1 MGRKRPRLRYR
12 QLRKILE
19 SFGFIEV
26 KSRGKGSHRMFKG
39 RDASGK
45 RHAYPV
51 KCHNENQELNIAVV
65 NAARRVLGLT
75 PDDDVSDEDFYGR
88 S

>member
-1 MGRKRPRLRYR
+1 
-12 QLRKILE
+12 
-19 SFGFIEV
+19 
-26 KSRGKGSHRMFKG
+26 MFKG